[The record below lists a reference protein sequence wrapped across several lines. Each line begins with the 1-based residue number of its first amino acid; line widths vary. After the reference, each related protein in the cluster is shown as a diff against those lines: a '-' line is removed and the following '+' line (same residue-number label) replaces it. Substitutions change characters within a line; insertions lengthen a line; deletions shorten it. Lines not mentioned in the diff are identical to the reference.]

1 MARSMDCGTYNLV
14 SCKRDQNG
22 DFVYKKEVN
31 AFLELPLENK
41 FVFNM
46 MKQAGVPLIER
57 ENVAY
62 ALGEKA
68 VDMAYTMSSMD
79 LKRPMTCGCVN
90 PKEKDAFQILSIMI
104 HSLVGEIEEDKE
116 LLYYS
121 VPSNAINEETDVD
134 YHSKIL
140 EAIFKSYK
148 SEKGYTLEP
157 RPINEALA
165 IVYAELAHKGYT
177 GIGASF
183 GGGMVNI
190 CYSMFGNPIFTFSI
204 VNSGD
209 WIDKM
214 AAKAVG
220 ESTTFINKEKTKVDL
235 LKSPTNLV
243 ERAIQTQY
251 RIMIE
256 HTIGCIKKG
265 LSGIQKNVRTNDEI
279 DFVISGGVA
288 SPVGFKEMFSE
299 CLFQSDL
306 PIKVGEIIKPKE
318 NLFSV
323 AKGCLLAAEHSG

>member
-1 MARSMDCGTYNLV
+1 MRGFDCGTYNLV
-14 SCKRDQNG
+14 SCSRNEDNS
-22 DFVYKKEVN
+22 FVYKREVN

-57 ENVAY
+57 EKVAY
-62 ALGEKA
+62 ALGERA

-79 LKRPMTCGCVN
+79 LKRPMTSGCVN

-104 HSLVGEIEEDKE
+104 HNLIGEVEKDKE

-121 VPSNAINEETDVD
+121 VPANAINEETDVE

-148 SEKGYTLEP
+148 SENGYTVEP

-165 IVYAELAHKGYT
+165 IVYSELAHKGYT
-177 GIGASF
+177 GVGVSC

-190 CYSMFGNPIFTFSI
+190 CYAMYGNPIFAFSI

-214 AAKAVG
+214 AAKALG
-220 ESTTFINKEKTKVDL
+220 ESPTFINKEKTKIDL
-235 LKSPTNLV
+235 SLTPKNLI

-256 HTIGCIKKG
+256 HTISSIKKG
-265 LSGIQKNVRTNDEI
+265 LSGIQKNVRTDEPI

-288 SPVGFKEMFSE
+288 SPPGFKEMFSE
-299 CLFQSDL
+299 YLHQSEL
-306 PIKVGEIIKPKE
+306 SIKIGEIIKPEE